1 MNRLIVSKG
10 SSPDESFV
18 LILRWK
24 RRVILSVTI
33 FGKLTKSKGE
43 KKKLPEYV
51 TYTAYEFNRIIR
63 MAIKAGLEVSYF

>member
-33 FGKLTKSKGE
+33 FGKLTKSKGD
-43 KKKLPEYV
+43 KNKLPEHV

-63 MAIKAGLEVSYF
+63 MATKAGLEVSYL